1 MLERK
6 VCEVFQNLDVT
17 KSFSHAIST
26 AIETGRLSHA
36 LILEGKDEE
45 SRFAAAKE
53 IARAVLCTG
62 ENKPCDSCSACR
74 KCEKDI
80 HPDVHFLQKEED
92 STMIKIDAVR
102 SIRAKALVVPNEGSK
117 SIFIIREAQYMN
129 TQAQNALLKILEE
142 PSKYILFIL
151 TCPSRS
157 AFLETIVSRATAYS
171 LGEEEYTKS
180 ADPAEEK
187 GKELA
192 NELLNIFISLSEF
205 YFLQKT
211 AVFMKDKPLFKAVL
225 SAMIPIIRDAVIIQS
240 GGKELISDC
249 EDTARKIASGLTQ
262 KKAVSLL
269 MSVQELY
276 DTVSMNANHNLSI
289 TRLSAILYDIK
300 SH

>member
-1 MLERK
+1 MFE
-6 VCEVFQNLDVT
+6 NLNVT
-17 KSFSHAIST
+17 KSFSLNVKN
-26 AIETGRLSHA
+26 AIESGRLSHA

-45 SRFAAAKE
+45 SRFEAAKE
-53 IARAVLCTG
+53 IAKAVLCTG
-62 ENKPCDSCSACR
+62 ETKPCGACSACR

-102 SIRAKALVVPNEGSK
+102 NIRAKALVLPNEGSK
-117 SIFIIREAQYMN
+117 SVFIIREAQYMN

-171 LGEEEYTKS
+171 LGEEECSKAT
-180 ADPAEEK
+180 DPNEEK
-187 GKELA
+187 STELA
-192 NELLNIFISLSEF
+192 RELLNIFISSSEF

-211 AVFMKDKPLFKAVL
+211 SVFMKDKPLFKAVL

-240 GGKELISDC
+240 GGKELISHC
-249 EDTARKIASGLTQ
+249 EETAKKIASGLTQ
-262 KKAVSLL
+262 KKTLSLL
-269 MSVQELY
+269 MSVQELS
-276 DTVSMNANHNLSI
+276 DTVNMNANHNLSI

>member
-1 MLERK
+1 MFEAL
-6 VCEVFQNLDVT
+6 NVT
-17 KSFSHAIST
+17 KSFSSALT
-26 AIETGRLSHA
+26 AAIEGGRLSHA
-36 LILEGKDEE
+36 LILEGKDDE

-53 IARAVLCTG
+53 IAKAVLCTG
-62 ENKPCDSCSACR
+62 EIKPCGTCSACR

-80 HPDVHFLQKEED
+80 HPDVHFLQKEDD

-117 SIFIIREAQYMN
+117 SVFIIREAQLMN

-171 LGEEEYTKS
+171 LGEEEYTK
-180 ADPAEEK
+180 ATDPKEEK
-187 GKELA
+187 SKELA
-192 NELLNIFISLSEF
+192 RELLDIFIGSSEF

-211 AVFMKDKPLFKAVL
+211 AAFMKDKPLFKAVL
-225 SAMIPIIRDAVIIQS
+225 SSMIPIIRDAVIIQS
-240 GGKELISDC
+240 GGSELISDC
-249 EDTARKIASGLTQ
+249 EETAEKLASGLTQ
-262 KKAVSLL
+262 KKTLSLL
-269 MSVQELY
+269 MSLQELS
-276 DTVSMNANHNLSI
+276 DAVNMNANHNLSI

>member
-1 MLERK
+1 M
-6 VCEVFQNLDVT
+6 FQNINAT
-17 KSFSHAIST
+17 KSFSQAVSS
-26 AIETGRLSHA
+26 AIESGRLSHA
-36 LILEGKDEE
+36 LILEGKDDE

-53 IARAVLCTG
+53 IAKAVLCTG
-62 ENKPCDSCSACR
+62 EARPCGVCPHCR

-102 SIRAKALVVPNEGSK
+102 SIRAKALVLPNEGSK
-117 SIFIIREAQYMN
+117 SVFIIREAQHMN

-157 AFLETIVSRATAYS
+157 AFLETIVSRATAYC
-171 LGEEEYTKS
+171 LGEEEYGKT
-180 ADPAEEK
+180 ADPNEEK

-192 NELLNIFISLSEF
+192 RELLNIFMGSSEF

-211 AVFMKDKPLFKAVL
+211 AVFQKDKLLFKAVL

-240 GGKELISDC
+240 GGRELISGC
-249 EDTARKIASGLTQ
+249 EETARKIASGLTQ
-262 KKAVSLL
+262 KKALSLL
-269 MSVQELY
+269 MSVQELS
-276 DTVSMNANHNLSI
+276 DTVNMNANHNLSI
-289 TRLSAILYDIK
+289 TRLSALLYDIK